1 MSPPQGVSPA
11 LLEALGLDVSIS
23 APSPTFPQLLE
34 KLWTMKFQGMV
45 TLHFAGG
52 VPRSVVLAQPVNV
65 PLDTRLDTRRD
76 SGG

>member
-1 MSPPQGVSPA
+1 MSPPAGVSPA
-11 LLEALGLDVSIS
+11 LLEALGLDVSDGV
-23 APSPTFPQLLE
+23 PTPTFPQLLE
-34 KLWTMKFQGMV
+34 KLWAMKYQGMV

-65 PLDTRLDTRRD
+65 ALDTRRD